1 MIMNLRKRAK
11 IVMFVVLVSFAGL
24 MVWGWGADITS
35 QGGRIGRRKVKEN
48 LLAVAGKEEVTSQD
62 YAAAYNRLASQI
74 GEEQFKQLSDAE
86 RRKLAAATWEEALA
100 DAIWKLAIER
110 ERVTLG
116 EEELRE
122 IMMFTPPEELL
133 QDSSWYTD
141 GEFNYQLYWQM
152 LADPDLPPQVQRF
165 LEIYKAELGRE
176 VMRSKLR
183 SDVTN
188 GLRLTRNQLVEA
200 QLRAGTKMVLE
211 ALFIYELPQVDSNVT
226 RAELQDYYDKNIKYF
241 ERKKWWELR
250 TLLFPIYPSSED
262 SSFLA
267 KRIEDAVAALAA
279 GYDFDQIAMDFTQD
293 SSRSVSRSIDLLD
306 AVEYEALNPLAEGEV
321 SEPYFDRGGWHLAK
335 IVERTPDSIAY
346 QEIYFP
352 LEPGAET
359 RKAVLAR
366 IDEFRKRA
374 RTRKGNLDSLAA
386 EYGASVRLGPY
397 VRESKDVVMPRFPY
411 TEAVK
416 TYALASKVGGVS
428 EPFPEVRGIYYVFAT
443 VDIAKQ
449 KIIPLDSTLEYVS
462 GQVIR
467 ERAKSAQRDYAI
479 QLRRKIEAG
488 ADFPSLVGMPHV
500 SIDTLHFG
508 SYFEAETRYGAEMA
522 GACYALDVGQMA
534 GPVKC
539 DIGYGFFRC
548 LEREFDPASKLVPTA
563 IQNEQTVILNALAE
577 EIFPRKDVKDYRRA
591 GNYYGGG

>member
-11 IVMFVVLVSFAGL
+11 IVMFIVLVSFAGL

-48 LLAVAGKEEVTSQD
+48 VLAVVGKEEVTSQD
-62 YAAAYNRLASQI
+62 YTAAYNRLASQI

-86 RRKLAAATWEEALA
+86 RRELAAATWEEALA

-449 KIIPLDSTLEYVS
+449 KIIPLDSTLEYVRD
-462 GQVIR
+462 QVIR

-508 SYFEAETRYGAEMA
+508 YYFEAENRYGAEMA

>member
-11 IVMFVVLVSFAGL
+11 IVMFIVLVSFAGL

-48 LLAVAGKEEVTSQD
+48 VLAVVGKEEVTSQD
-62 YAAAYNRLASQI
+62 YTAAYNRLASQI

-86 RRKLAAATWEEALA
+86 RRELAAATWEEALA

-397 VRESKDVVMPRFPY
+397 VRESKDVVMPKFPY

-449 KIIPLDSTLEYVS
+449 KIIPLDSTLEYVRD
-462 GQVIR
+462 QVIR

-563 IQNEQTVILNALAE
+563 IQNERTVILNALAE

>member
-279 GYDFDQIAMDFTQD
+279 RYDFDQIAMDFTQD

>member
-11 IVMFVVLVSFAGL
+11 IVMFIVLVSFAGL
-24 MVWGWGADITS
+24 MVLGWGADVTS
-35 QGGRIGRRKVKEN
+35 QSGRIGRRKVKEN
-48 LLAVAGKEEVTSQD
+48 VLAVAGKEEVTSRD
-62 YAAAYNRLASQI
+62 YTAAYNRLASQI

-86 RRKLAAATWEEALA
+86 RRELAAATWEEALG

-110 ERVTLG
+110 EHVTLG
-116 EEELRE
+116 EEELSE
-122 IMMFTPPEELL
+122 IMMFTPPQELL

-141 GEFNYQLYWQM
+141 GEFNYQFYWQM
-152 LADPDLPPQVQRF
+152 LADSNLTPQVQRF
-165 LEIYKAELGRE
+165 VEIYKAELSRE

-183 SDVTN
+183 FDVTN
-188 GLRLTRNQLVEA
+188 GFRLTRNQLVEA

-226 RAELQDYYDKNIKYF
+226 RAELQAYYDKNIKYF
-241 ERKKWWELR
+241 EREKWWELR

-267 KRIEDAVAALAA
+267 ERIEDAVAALAA

-321 SEPYFDRGGWHLAK
+321 SEPYFDRGRWHLAK
-335 IVERTPDSIAY
+335 FVKRTPDSITY

-352 LEPGAET
+352 LEPSAGT

-366 IDEFRKRA
+366 IDEFRKRV
-374 RTRKGNLDSLAA
+374 RKENLDSLAA
-386 EYGASVRLGPY
+386 EYGASVRVGPY

-449 KIIPLDSTLEYVS
+449 KIIPLDSTLAYVRN
-462 GQVIR
+462 QVIR
-467 ERAKSAQRDYAI
+467 EKAKSAQRDYAI

-548 LEREFDPASKLVPTA
+548 LVREFDPASELVPTA

-591 GNYYGGG
+591 DNYYGGG

>member
-11 IVMFVVLVSFAGL
+11 IVMFIVLVSFAGL

-48 LLAVAGKEEVTSQD
+48 VLAVAGKEEVTSRD

-86 RRKLAAATWEEALA
+86 RRELATATWEEALA

-122 IMMFTPPEELL
+122 IMMFTPPQELL

-152 LADPDLPPQVQRF
+152 LADPNPTPQIQRF
-165 LEIYKAELGRE
+165 IEIYKAELGRE
-176 VMRSKLR
+176 IMRSKLR

-226 RAELQDYYDKNIKYF
+226 RVELQAYYDKNIKYF

-279 GYDFDQIAMDFTQD
+279 GYDFDQTAMDFTQD

-335 IVERTPDSIAY
+335 IVKRTPDSITC

-359 RKAVLAR
+359 KRAVLAR

-374 RTRKGNLDSLAA
+374 RNENLDSLAA

-449 KIIPLDSTLEYVS
+449 KIIPLDSTLEYVRD
-462 GQVIR
+462 QVIR
-467 ERAKSAQRDYAI
+467 ERSKSAQRDYAI

-508 SYFEAETRYGAEMA
+508 YYFEAENRYGAEMA

-548 LEREFDPASKLVPTA
+548 LEREFDPASELVKTA

-577 EIFPRKDVKDYRRA
+577 EVFPRKDVKDYRRA
-591 GNYYGGG
+591 DNYYGGG

>member
-11 IVMFVVLVSFAGL
+11 IIMFIVLISFGGL
-24 MVWGWGADITS
+24 MVLGWGADITS
-35 QGGRIGRRKVKEN
+35 RGGRSRRRKVKEN
-48 LLAVAGKEEVTSQD
+48 VLAVVEKEEVTSQD

-74 GEEQFKQLSDAE
+74 GEEEWRNLSEAE
-86 RRKLAAATWEEALA
+86 RRELAAATWEEALG
-100 DAIWKLAIER
+100 DAIWKLAIKR
-110 ERVTLG
+110 ERVALG
-116 EEELRE
+116 EAELRE
-122 IMMFTPPEELL
+122 IMMFTPPQELL

-152 LADPDLPPQVQRF
+152 LADPNPTPQIQRF
-165 LEIYKAELGRE
+165 IEIYKAELGRE

-200 QLRAGTKMVLE
+200 QLRAGTKMILE

-226 RAELQDYYDKNIKYF
+226 QAELQAYYEENIKYF

-262 SSFLA
+262 SSFLIE
-267 KRIEDAVAALAA
+267 RIEDAVAALAA
-279 GYDFDQIAMDFTQD
+279 GYDFDQIALDFTQD
-293 SSRSVSRSIDLLD
+293 SSRSVTRSIDLLD
-306 AVEYEALNPLAEGEV
+306 AVEYEALGLLTEGEA

-335 IVERTPDSIAY
+335 IVKRTPNDIAY

-352 LEPGAET
+352 LESSAET
-359 RKAVLAR
+359 RKAVRAR
-366 IDEFRKRA
+366 IDEFSK
-374 RTRKGNLDSLAA
+374 RTRKENLDSLAA
-386 EYGASVRLGPY
+386 EYGVSARVGPY

-416 TYALASKVGGVS
+416 TYALGSHVGDIS
-428 EPFPEVRGIYYVFAT
+428 EPFPEVRGVYYVFAT

-462 GQVIR
+462 GRVIR
-467 ERAKSAQRDYAI
+467 ERAKNAQRDYAI
-479 QLRRKIEAG
+479 QLRRKIQAG

-522 GACYALDVGQMA
+522 GACYAIDVGQMS

-548 LEREFDPASKLVPTA
+548 LEREFDPASELVPTA

-577 EIFPRKDVKDYRRA
+577 EVFPRSDVKDYRRA
-591 GNYYGGG
+591 DNYYGGG

>member
-11 IVMFVVLVSFAGL
+11 IVMFIVLVSFAGL
-24 MVWGWGADITS
+24 MVLGWGADVTS
-35 QGGRIGRRKVKEN
+35 RGGRMRRRKVKEN
-48 LLAVAGKEEVTSQD
+48 VLAVAGKEEVTSRD

-86 RRKLAAATWEEALA
+86 RRELATATWEEALG

-116 EEELRE
+116 EAELSE
-122 IMMFTPPEELL
+122 IMMFTPPQELL

-152 LADPDLPPQVQRF
+152 LAETDLPPQVQRF
-165 LEIYKAELGRE
+165 IEIYKAELGRE

-188 GLRLTRNQLVEA
+188 GLRITRNQLVEA
-200 QLRAGTKMVLE
+200 QLRAGTKMILE

-226 RAELQDYYDKNIKYF
+226 RVELQAYYEENIKYF
-241 ERKKWWELR
+241 EREKWWELR

-267 KRIEDAVAALAA
+267 ERIEDAVAALAA

-293 SSRSVSRSIDLLD
+293 SSQSVSRSIDLLD

-335 IVERTPDSIAY
+335 ISERTPDSITC

-352 LEPGAET
+352 LEPSAET
-359 RKAVLAR
+359 RRAVLAR
-366 IDEFRKRA
+366 IDEFRKCA
-374 RTRKGNLDSLAA
+374 RKENLDSLIS
-386 EYGASVRLGPY
+386 EYGLSSRVGPY
-397 VRESKDVVMPRFPY
+397 VLESKDVVMPRFPY
-411 TEAVK
+411 AEAVK
-416 TYALASKVGGVS
+416 TYALDSKVGDVS

-449 KIIPLDSTLEYVS
+449 KIIPLDSTLEYVR

-467 ERAKSAQRDYAI
+467 EMAKSAQRDYAFE
-479 QLRRKIEAG
+479 LRRKIEAG

-548 LEREFDPASKLVPTA
+548 LGREFDPASELLPTA

-577 EIFPRKDVKDYRRA
+577 EVFPRKDVKDYRRA
-591 GNYYGGG
+591 SNYYGGE